1 MPKIMLKKYHYG
13 RLILALF
20 DALFY
25 ACRRKNTFVSL
36 KHNRLQNSPY
46 YCVFKY
52 ARAVIQK
59 VWNDWNEAENRE
71 RDWGEKKLTVLQS
84 RNTISYCITY
94 KFTKDKRQIMLKS
107 TQTVFFQWNSLS
119 LGYSLISLQ
128 PGMMMPRRNQALKV
142 VTKLLNKLI
151 SY

>member
-1 MPKIMLKKYHYG
+1 MLKKYHYG
-13 RLILALF
+13 RLNLALF

-46 YCVFKY
+46 FCVFKY
-52 ARAVIQK
+52 ARAVKRK
-59 VWNDWNEAENRE
+59 VWNEAKKLESATGE
-71 RDWGEKKLTVLQS
+71 RKKLTVLQS

-94 KFTKDKRQIMLKS
+94 KFTKNKRQIMLKS

-151 SY
+151 S